1 MKKNFIVVLL
11 CLFAVLC
18 GSAKSITFKAA
29 CYNVDG
35 LPFFNNDGPKEEGT
49 KAISARIAEEGW
61 DFFGVSEDFGFH
73 DQLVS
78 ALDNYNVGKYRGTV
92 TTSNSSA
99 EKKADTDGLCFF
111 AKKSLEMSGETCVS
125 WNETWGNL
133 TNGADEC
140 IDKGYRTY
148 VVKLADGFEVDVY
161 TMHMNSGDKPQQLQA
176 RASQLKQLAEAI
188 VASDN
193 KRPIILMGDFNCRW
207 TRDPMAQT
215 LAAIVNADPRF
226 TLQDPWVDF
235 HWGGWYPTYG
245 NSITVDNFGNQKG
258 EVVDKVLYINNTEAN
273 GIHLTAKSYFQDDTF
288 VKEDGKPLADHHPIV
303 IEFTIEDGYE
313 ATEPTPSDK
322 GLTGEYFLR
331 NVASGKYLTLGG
343 AWGTHAIQD
352 NIGNRINLFKGEN
365 ENEYGMRSTAGF
377 ICDVDNNHPDHQD
390 IYMDA
395 YTLFYYTFTP
405 TGEPDT
411 YTITYLNDK
420 GDKWALGTQD
430 DAMASVTG
438 AVYAEGDKT
447 QQWTLVH
454 EKELVGELEKATAEN
469 PVDAT
474 FLFRGH
480 NIGVNDS
487 DNSNWIFTCANATY
501 AKQEMWG
508 PNDWNT
514 KTWVYRCYNT
524 MANSKAENNTWK
536 VENNVKNLPNG
547 IYEVECQMVT
557 DGITAADGFTYSLN
571 GVTVDGV
578 KARPEGDGT
587 LKAEQAVEL
596 FNGTV
601 YNVKSTVKVTDG
613 VLNVKMERAPHNDR
627 KSAVAFDNFK
637 LTYLGTEQ
645 SGVVA
650 IADDNLDVTPVYY
663 NLQGMRVENPA
674 NGIYIVKRGDKV
686 TKEVI
691 R

>member
-1 MKKNFIVVLL
+1 MCL
-11 CLFAVLC
+11 CAVAC
-18 GSAKSITFKAA
+18 MSGKSATFKAA

-35 LPFFNNDGPKEEGT
+35 LPFFNNDGPKSDGT
-49 KAISARIAEEGW
+49 KAISERIAQEGW

-73 DQLVS
+73 EELIS
-78 ALDNYNVGKYRGTV
+78 ALEDYNIGKYRGTV

-99 EKKADTDGLCFF
+99 EKRADTDGLCFF
-111 AKKSLEMSGETCVS
+111 AKKTIGMADEKCVS
-125 WNETWGNL
+125 WKETWGTL
-133 TNGADEC
+133 LNGADEC

-148 VVKLADGFEVDVY
+148 VVTLAEGLEVDVY
-161 TMHMNSGDKPQQLQA
+161 IMHMNSGDKPQQLAA
-176 RASQLKQLAEAI
+176 RASQLQQLAEAI

-258 EVVDKVLYINNTEAN
+258 EVVDKVLYINNTDAE
-273 GIHLTAKSYFQDDTF
+273 GVHLTAKSYLQDDSF
-288 VKEDGKPLADHHPIV
+288 QKEDKTPLADHHPIV

-313 ATEPTPSDK
+313 TPEPGTDPSDK

-331 NVASGKYLTLGG
+331 NAASGQYLTLGG

-352 NIGNRINLFKGEN
+352 NIGNRINIFKGEN
-365 ENEYGMRSTAGF
+365 ENEYGLRSTAGF
-377 ICDVDNNHPDHQD
+377 ICDVAADHPNHQD

-395 YTLFYYTFTP
+395 YTLLYYTFTP
-405 TGEPDT
+405 TGDPDT
-411 YTITYLNDK
+411 YTITYLNDT
-420 GDKWALGTQD
+420 GEKWALGTQVD
-430 DAMASVTG
+430 PLASVTG

-447 QQWTLVH
+447 QQWTLVP
-454 EKELVGELEKATAEN
+454 EKDLVAELDKATADN
-469 PVDAT
+469 PMDAT

-487 DNSNWIFTCANATY
+487 DNNRWVFNCANATY

-524 MANSKAENNTWK
+524 SANSDETKNSWT
-536 VENNVKNLPNG
+536 VENTVTALPNG
-547 IYEVECQMVT
+547 IYEVECQMIT
-557 DGITAADGFTYSLN
+557 DGISVADGFTYELN
-571 GVTVDGV
+571 GVAVDGV
-578 KARPEGDGT
+578 KSKPEGDGT
-587 LKAEQAVEL
+587 LKTEEAVEL
-596 FNGTV
+596 FKGTD
-601 YNVKSTVKVTDG
+601 YNVKATAKVTDG
-613 VLNVKMERAPHNDR
+613 TLNVKLTRAPHKDK

-637 LTYLGTEQ
+637 LTYFGADQ
-645 SGVVA
+645 SGVASV
-650 IADDNLDVTPVYY
+650 ADDNRDAAPVYF
-663 NLQGMRVENPA
+663 NLQGMRIESPTK
-674 NGIYIVKRGDKV
+674 GIYIVKRGDKV
-686 TKEVI
+686 SKEVI